1 MCGSRYTWFIT
12 LFIALTCCIW
22 LESSAAPVVENPRKP
37 KAPNAGRVIVPEEV
51 MTISGE
57 GSSGHYFKHAWS
69 PRVAPDGS
77 LFVRT
82 SSESDAR
89 QQLLMFDE
97 AGRLVRNLEGP
108 EPIGYS
114 GYFLA
119 GKNVVVFAESGY
131 RAKLMW
137 FNSAGIYQ
145 REITLPYED
154 CAGCWTPL
162 AYFDAVFYFLYNR
175 DSFPYDENTK
185 PGIVDKPRRI
195 LSFAESSGM
204 YTPLASLPTKYYFFG
219 GQCNGGVC
227 RGESTPIST
236 FMSAPY
242 QEKYF
247 VLSHTREYLLKIY
260 DPAANAVIREF
271 RRDYNRIKNRQGKV
285 ESTIW
290 GKLRTAPNQKY
301 TPDIINIFTRGDE
314 IWAVTSTR
322 DEAKGVLIDIFDG
335 NGIYKD
341 SFYIK
346 LPEQLLNALNSN
358 SDSTIDGN
366 TLYIITRDPNCVIR
380 KFLIEK

>member
-1 MCGSRYTWFIT
+1 M
-12 LFIALTCCIW
+12 W
-22 LESSAAPVVENPRKP
+22 LESSAAQLIENPRKP
-37 KAPNAGRVIVPEEV
+37 KASNAGRVIVPREV

-57 GSSGHYFKHAWS
+57 GPSGHDFKHAWS

-82 SSESDAR
+82 SSGSDAR
-89 QQLLMFDE
+89 QQILMFN
-97 AGRLVRNLEGP
+97 GRFVRNLEGP

-114 GYFLA
+114 GFFLA
-119 GKNVVVFAESGY
+119 GKSIVVLAEGGGSGY
-131 RAKLMW
+131 LAKLLW
-137 FNSAGIYQ
+137 FDSGGIYE

-162 AYFDAVFYFLYNR
+162 AFFDGVFYFLYNR
-175 DSFPYDENTK
+175 PSHPYDENTK
-185 PGIVDKPRRI
+185 PGIVDTPRRI

-204 YTPLASLPTKYYFFG
+204 YTPLASFPIKDYFFG
-219 GQCNGGVC
+219 CQCNGGIC
-227 RGESTPIST
+227 TGELTPISA

-247 VLSHTREYLLKIY
+247 ALSHTREYLLKVY
-260 DPAANAVIREF
+260 DPATNAVVREF
-271 RRDYNRIKNRQGKV
+271 RRDYMRIKNKQEKV
-285 ESTIW
+285 ETTIG
-290 GKLRTAPNQKY
+290 GKRRTAPHQKY
-301 TPDIINIFTRGDE
+301 THDIINIFTHGDE

-322 DEAKGVLIDIFDG
+322 DKAKGALIDIFDG

-346 LPEQLLNALNSN
+346 LPEQLLNALSSN
-358 SDSTIDGN
+358 SDSTIDRN
-366 TLYIITRDPNCVIR
+366 TLYIITRDPDCVIR